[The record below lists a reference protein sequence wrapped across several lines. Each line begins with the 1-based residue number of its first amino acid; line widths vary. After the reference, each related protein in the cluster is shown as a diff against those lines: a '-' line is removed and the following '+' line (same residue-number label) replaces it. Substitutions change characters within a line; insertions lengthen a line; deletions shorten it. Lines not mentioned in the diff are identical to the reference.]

1 MSNLLSSVRAVMSD
15 NVVGKLASIVGSNS
29 AVTKTALTSM
39 LPSLMKGI
47 ISKGSSQT
55 GASSLLSMIKDHD
68 LGSGTLSNLSSSL
81 GGGDSSKS
89 FMDKGAKLNEAIF
102 GSDLSKVATPQGMN
116 AGASSKLMNLATP
129 ILMSTIGKVVKTD
142 NLDAKGL
149 QAYLGSQKMKVVD
162 HASTRKTAT
171 TTATATSDRVQKS
184 GGSIMRWLI
193 PLFFLLAA
201 GWFFTQY
208 LGDKKAAADTEVEA
222 TTATER
228 TMRNKVSTTTATHTH
243 SDGTV
248 HQGAA
253 HEGSHT
259 TGTVAGAAKDAANSA
274 AGAVAG
280 AAGAVA
286 GAAGAVTGGAAGLTV
301 DADGNLLKDGKL
313 FMKAGEFSIKDGEY
327 FDKDGKSLGL
337 LQKVGKAIGDAG
349 KAVGGAVGDAGK
361 AVGGAVAG
369 AAGKTA
375 DAFKDVFGGMFKK
388 KASGTSVAAY
398 SLSDIVFDSESHKI
412 TTFSKNEVMGL
423 AAALKATPEA
433 KIKVQVSSSDGGD
446 KKVTK
451 KRAQVVHDML
461 VTLGVADKQISAE
474 GMGAGDGKVNIV
486 IE

>member
-15 NVVGKLASIVGSNS
+15 NVVGKLASLVGSNS
-29 AVTKTALTSM
+29 SVTKTALTSM

-55 GASSLLSMIKDHD
+55 GASTLLSMLKDHD
-68 LGSGTLSNLSSSL
+68 LGSGTLNNLSSSL
-81 GGGDSSKS
+81 GGGDASKS
-89 FMDKGAKLNEAIF
+89 FMDKGAKLNDAIF
-102 GSDLSKVATPQGMN
+102 GNDLSKVPTPQGMDS
-116 AGASSKLMNLATP
+116 GASSKLMNLATP
-129 ILMSTIGKVVKTD
+129 ILMGSLGKVVKTD

-149 QAYLGSQKMKVVD
+149 QSFLNSQKMKVVD
-162 HASTRKTAT
+162 HASTRESVAST
-171 TTATATSDRVQKS
+171 TRATADRVEKS

-193 PLFFLLAA
+193 PLFLLLSA

-208 LGDKKAAADTEVEA
+208 LGDKKAATVDTEVPA
-222 TTATER
+222 VTDGK
-228 TMRNKVSTTTATHTH
+228 MRNKVSTSTPTHTH

-248 HQGAA
+248 HEGAA
-253 HEGSHT
+253 HDGNHT
-259 TGTVAGAAKDAANSA
+259 SGTVTGNVKDAANSA

-280 AAGAVA
+280 AAGSVA
-286 GAAGAVTGGAAGLTV
+286 GLSL
-301 DADGNLLKDGKL
+301 DADGNLLKDGKM
-313 FMKAGEFSIKDGEY
+313 FMKAGEFSVKDGEY

-337 LQKVGKAIGDAG
+337 LGKVGKAIGDAG

-388 KASGTSVAAY
+388 KAGGTAVAAY
-398 SLSDIVFDSESHKI
+398 GLSDIVFDSESHKI
-412 TTFSKNEVMGL
+412 TSFSKNEVMGL
-423 AAALKATPEA
+423 ASALKATPDA
-433 KIKVQVSSSDGGD
+433 KIKVQVSSADGGD

-451 KRAQVVHDML
+451 MRAQVVHDML

>member
-1 MSNLLSSVRAVMSD
+1 MSNLLNSVKAVMSD
-15 NVVGKLASIVGSNS
+15 NVVDKLASLVGSNS

-102 GSDLSKVATPQGMN
+102 GSDLSKVTTPQGMD

-129 ILMSTIGKVVKTD
+129 ILMGSIGKVVKTD

-149 QAYLGSQKMKVVD
+149 QSYLGSQKMKVVD
-162 HASTRKTAT
+162 HASARQTAT
-171 TTATATSDRVQKS
+171 SATTATSDRVQKS

-208 LGDKKAAADTEVEA
+208 LGDKKAADTQAEA
-222 TTATER
+222 TTATEQK
-228 TMRNKVSTTTATHTH
+228 MRNNVSTSTATHTH

-248 HQGAA
+248 HKGAA
-253 HEGSHT
+253 HEGSHK

-280 AAGAVA
+280 AAGTVA
-286 GAAGAVTGGAAGLTV
+286 GAAGAVAGGAAGLTV

-313 FMKAGEFSIKDGEY
+313 FLKAGEFSVKDGEY

-388 KASGTSVAAY
+388 KASGTAVAAY

-423 AAALKATPEA
+423 AAALKATPDA

-451 KRAQVVHDML
+451 QRAQVVHDML